1 MNILKKVMLFG
12 TIMALLFS
20 AIVFAEEAEP
30 SQETIVTQV
39 SEQFGDADIRDR
51 SDIVSSFGSIMEDNQ
66 IIVFELTSRI
76 ILFINFKGASQ
87 KTYMWTTDD
96 ASDESLQNVYGVLH
110 AYAECSTISDNN
122 RCFYM
127 YVDDSGSNSFFL
139 STTDGTKFDEGEEY
153 YSTIDELIIGIIE
166 TKHPKLND
174 WLKTII

>member
-1 MNILKKVMLFG
+1 
-12 TIMALLFS
+12 MALLFTVV
-20 AIVFAEEAEP
+20 AIAEDTEL

-39 SEQFGDADIRDR
+39 SEQFGNADIRDR
-51 SDIVSSFGSIMEDNQ
+51 NEIVASFGSIMKDNQ
-66 IIVFELTSRI
+66 IIVFELTNRI
-76 ILFINFKGASQ
+76 ILFINFKTTPQ
-87 KTYMWTTDD
+87 KTYMWTTDN
-96 ASDESLQNVYGVLH
+96 ASDESLQNVYSILH
-110 AYAECSTISDNN
+110 ACAECSTISDNN

-153 YSTIDELIIGIIE
+153 YSTVDELIIGIIK